1 MIFECAPV
9 LKGKKMTKTVSILI
23 SIYNVEKYLEECLDS
38 ILAQSYE
45 NLEIVCVDN
54 GSPDGCGKI
63 LERYAQ
69 KDSRIK
75 VVTLPEN
82 KKLCGGRNA
91 GLDNATGD
99 YICFVDPDDWIE
111 KDHIKAMVDA
121 IENIKDPEGNQ
132 LNLIVNWNAVCFSN
146 LTKEITYDFPL
157 SKNYIG
163 LCSSEKYNS
172 YILIEANI
180 PMCGRLYRK
189 SFLDKWNVR
198 FLDGFQTDNIPYTFK
213 LMAHLKYWYCMKGE
227 QNAIYWRRMITPDG
241 AMTNQV
247 LYKNLEIP
255 DTFDN
260 LYDYLVKYGAE
271 QKIKIP
277 YHHFFTVCYSRH
289 SDQPRYYEKYKA
301 LMRKME
307 DIIKTSGIYTQD
319 DINLCNLLL
328 YTNGVFDFNS
338 KYFAP
343 APIHQTNRYEREW
356 IFFHIFKFFHILKK
370 AGKTKYYIFGIPVL
384 KTRFKAGKTKWY
396 LFSFIPFMTVRTKEN

>member
-1 MIFECAPV
+1 
-9 LKGKKMTKTVSILI
+9 MTKTVSILI

-180 PMCGRLYRK
+180 PMWGRLYRK